1 VFTHATDVPYKAV
14 VDRACRHFPVL
25 GERLDQLA
33 GTLSGGERQ
42 MLAMSRAFATE
53 PAVLLIDEISMGLAP
68 LVVKALYNVVSQL
81 TADGISVLL
90 VEQFAAAAL
99 GVADYVAIMR
109 LGRIEMLGEPADV
122 EAHVSEAYMS
132 AHA

>member
-1 VFTHATDVPYKAV
+1 
-14 VDRACRHFPVL
+14 
-25 GERLDQLA
+25 
-33 GTLSGGERQ
+33 

-68 LVVKALYNVVSQL
+68 LVVKALYNVVSRL
-81 TADGISVLL
+81 TAEGISVLL
-90 VEQFAAAAL
+90 VEQFAAAAM

-122 EAHVSEAYMS
+122 ADHVTEAYMS